1 MTIDTEK
8 TSSLAEY
15 TIKRESTYFKLI
27 VDAPKDF
34 TLPHDTRAT
43 GVSLQFDGI
52 RHDSAADDPFV

>member
-1 MTIDTEK
+1 VTIDTEK

-15 TIKRESTYFKLI
+15 TIKRESTYFKLV

-43 GVSLQFDGI
+43 GVSL
-52 RHDSAADDPFV
+52 